1 MVAPRRPCASPVQ
14 ALEAM
19 PLHTQTQPESPP
31 HPLRVLVVED
41 AEVYSLLLVH
51 ALLQMGHEA
60 QAVASLAAAQ
70 AALESGA
77 HDLVLSDVNLPDGDA
92 VQLLQWLL
100 AQPLQPMPR
109 VAVMTADRASAP
121 AALAALL
128 QGQPLLEKTD
138 DVRAL
143 LDRALQAQ
151 DAVTPAAAS

>member
-1 MVAPRRPCASPVQ
+1 
-14 ALEAM
+14 M

-92 VQLLQWLL
+92 VQLLRWLQ
-100 AQPLQPMPR
+100 AQPLQPVRPMPR

-143 LDRALQAQ
+143 LDRALQPQ

>member
-1 MVAPRRPCASPVQ
+1 M
-14 ALEAM
+14 
-19 PLHTQTQPESPP
+19 
-31 HPLRVLVVED
+31 
-41 AEVYSLLLVH
+41 
-51 ALLQMGHEA
+51 
-60 QAVASLAAAQ
+60 ASLAAAQ

-92 VQLLQWLL
+92 VQLLRWLQ
-100 AQPLQPMPR
+100 AQPLQPVRPMPR

-143 LDRALQAQ
+143 LDRALQPQ